1 MQTNNKLEDIV
12 KGCINLSRESQH
24 HLYRYFYS
32 FCFRSCAVY
41 CQTNDDALEVVN
53 DGFLKIF
60 KELKNF
66 KPRYENFEIS
76 LNGWIKRIM
85 INTAI
90 DHYRK
95 NKSHYPTVYPGA
107 NILEVA
113 SCESSAID
121 MLSHKEIIKLVQ
133 QLSPSYRI
141 VFSLYVIHGFK
152 HEEIARE
159 LNISIGTS
167 KSNLAKARLNIQKMI
182 LVGSGKLV
190 ASRENEVSYSI

>member
-1 MQTNNKLEDIV
+1 
-12 KGCINLSRESQH
+12 
-24 HLYRYFYS
+24 
-32 FCFRSCAVY
+32 VY

-53 DGFLKIF
+53 DGFLKLF
-60 KELKNF
+60 KDLKNF

-95 NKSHYPTVYPGA
+95 NKSHYSTVYAGVDVF
-107 NILEVA
+107 EMA
-113 SCESSAID
+113 SSESSAID
-121 MLSHKEIIKLVQ
+121 KLSHKEIIKLVQ
-133 QLSPSYRI
+133 RLSPSYRI

-167 KSNLAKARLNIQKMI
+167 KSNLAKARLNIQRMI
-182 LVGSGKLV
+182 LAGSGKRI
-190 ASRENEVSYSI
+190 ASREHELSYSI